1 MIPKHYFKFYKEEF
15 IMYLKNNNKEKITK
29 IEKQTFTDVYEIL
42 NIVATS

>member
-29 IEKQTFTDVYEIL
+29 KNKHLQTFMKF
-42 NIVATS
+42 